1 MDKDLIVIS
10 HRDWNLQEK
19 MTMSFY
25 VHILTLPNIY
35 KPLSG
40 HFHALERAQPY
51 CSGYSNTQP
60 MKEAAYNLHS
70 YPNPAFD
77 TAVTNSR
84 KTLKNSRNNFVF
96 RMSLTV
102 IQNAH
107 SFLIIKPTRCTNFS
121 NLFLE

>member
-10 HRDWNLQEK
+10 HRVWNLQET

-40 HFHALERAQPY
+40 HYHTLERAQPY
-51 CSGYSNTQP
+51 CSGYSITLP
-60 MKEAAYNLHS
+60 VKEAACNLHS

-77 TAVTNSR
+77 TAVTNST
-84 KTLKNSRNNFVF
+84 KILKNSR
-96 RMSLTV
+96 
-102 IQNAH
+102 
-107 SFLIIKPTRCTNFS
+107 K
-121 NLFLE
+121 